1 MTFLAVWSLIK
12 GIAKAVPLWV
22 WLILGVAIAFFAY
35 GEYKDNRGYDRGSS
49 ERQALWDEASTKAA
63 QEARATEDGW
73 RKGITDYATKATQE
87 RLAREQE
94 TARIIDGLRTGAV
107 SVRPRFHCPVSATPR
122 PAPGDDGATP
132 GPDEPAGFQASDA
145 VVVLRIGDD
154 ADAVSERLAQCQN
167 YVRTVAGS
175 SGGSR

>member
-1 MTFLAVWSLIK
+1 MPFLMILRNVF
-12 GIAKAVPLWV
+12 KAIPWWAYL
-22 WLILGVAIAFFAY
+22 VAGLLLAAFLY
-35 GEYKDNRGYDRGSS
+35 GESRYRAGQA
-49 ERQALWDEASTKAA
+49 ERQALWDAAATAAA

-107 SVRPRFHCPVSATPR
+107 SVRPRFRCPVSSTPR
-122 PAPGDDGATP
+122 TAPGDDGSTP
-132 GPDEPAGFQASDA
+132 GPDEPAGFQESDA

-154 ADAVSERLAQCQN
+154 ADSVSERLSQCQN
-167 YVRTVAGS
+167 YVRTVSGS

>member
-1 MTFLAVWSLIK
+1 MTFLAVWSFIK
-12 GIAKAVPLWV
+12 GIAKAVPFWV
-22 WLILGVAIAFFAY
+22 WIALGLLIAAFLY
-35 GEYKDNRGYDRGSS
+35 GESRYRAGQA
-49 ERQALWDEASTKAA
+49 ERQALWDAASTAAA

-94 TARIIDGLRTGAV
+94 TARIIDDLRTGAV
-107 SVRPRFHCPVSATPR
+107 SVRPRFRCPVSATPR
-122 PAPGDDGATP
+122 PAPGDDGSTP
-132 GPDEPAGFQASDA
+132 GPDEPAGFQESDA

-167 YVRTVAGS
+167 YVHTVSGS
-175 SGGSR
+175 SGGMR